1 MALGAVIHS
10 RLFFP
15 TLLAVAVAFLFI
27 TGAPTD
33 DAFSWPDAPR
43 HALNGAFMLDFIR
56 DHPFSNPTAYAMN
69 YYVKYPA
76 LTVLFYPPLFYVFL
90 AAFYSVFGVSQTA
103 ALAAVFVCYVAFATG
118 CFRLARFWMSPIES
132 FGVALILLGA
142 PEIAYWGRQVMLE
155 IPALALLVWSA
166 VFVVRAMRDQRPVWL
181 YLGAALAV
189 LAMYVKITSAFVL
202 VVYAIVLL
210 SARGKDLF
218 RDRHTY
224 FIALATILSLI
235 PLVILTL
242 KFGQANLQSVGGI
255 ADKEVSRTAISGWI
269 WYARQLPEQIGW
281 PCLVASVAGLFV
293 VLANRARLAEYSI
306 LLVWFI
312 VGYVFFSAIDLKEA
326 RHSLALLIPVAIS
339 AAICIRYAL
348 ARWPPLAGPV
358 IVALG
363 ILTFGITFF
372 SRPVEYV
379 SGYRELA
386 DYIAKVAP
394 KNGVVVF
401 SGYRDGSF
409 IFSMRTHEE
418 RRDIWTVRSDK
429 LLLNISVRR
438 SLGVEQKLM
447 SVDAIAKMLDSLGVQ
462 YVVAQPDFWTDLEA
476 MRRFDEVLHTEH
488 FKQVRIFPMH
498 ANYDA
503 QESEIVVFRNLDH
516 VSSSPVRLNIDLPM
530 INQTVSGVL
539 GKN

>member
-1 MALGAVIHS
+1 MALGAVIRS
-10 RLFFP
+10 RLFYP

-27 TGAPTD
+27 TGAPAD

-56 DHPFSNPTAYAMN
+56 DHPFGNPTAYAMN
-69 YYVKYPA
+69 YYIKYPA
-76 LTVLFYPPLFYVFL
+76 LTILFYPPLFYVFL
-90 AAFYSVFGVSQTA
+90 AIFYAVFGVSQSA
-103 ALAAVFVCYVAFATG
+103 ALAAEFVCYVAFATG
-118 CFRLARFWMSPIES
+118 CFRLARFWMGPIES
-132 FGVALILLGA
+132 FGVALILIGA

-155 IPALALLVWSA
+155 IPALALVVWSA

-181 YLGAALAV
+181 YLGAAFAV

-202 VVYAIVLL
+202 VVYAIALIGV
-210 SARGKDLF
+210 RGKDLF
-218 RDRHTY
+218 RDRHSY
-224 FIALATILSLI
+224 IIALATILSVI

-242 KFGQANLQSVGGI
+242 KFGQANVQSVAGI
-255 ADKEVSRTAISGWI
+255 ADQQVSRTSISGWI

-281 PCLVASVAGLFV
+281 PCLVASFAGLII
-293 VLANRARLAEYSI
+293 VLASRARIAKYLI

-339 AAICIRYAL
+339 AAICIRYAF
-348 ARWPPLAGPV
+348 ARWPRAAGPV

-363 ILTFGITFF
+363 ILTFGLTLFN
-372 SRPVEYV
+372 RPVQYV
-379 SGYRELA
+379 SGYQELA
-386 DYIAKVAP
+386 DYIAKIAP
-394 KNGVVVF
+394 KNSVIVF
-401 SGYRDGSF
+401 SGYHDGSF

-418 RRDIWTVRSDK
+418 RRDIWTIRSDK
-429 LLLNISVRR
+429 LFLNIAVRR

-447 SVDAIAKMLDSLGVQ
+447 SGDAIAKMLDSLGVQ

-476 MRRFDEVLHTEH
+476 MKRFDEVLHTDH

-498 ANYDA
+498 ANYPG
-503 QESEIVVFRNLDH
+503 QENEIVVFRNLDH
-516 VSSSPVRLNIDLPM
+516 VTSNPVTLSVELPM
-530 INQTVSGVL
+530 IDQTVSGII